1 MHFDCYIVSSG
12 FNNNLLRIRNAAM
25 AAAVDNSARDFECIR
40 FDHASGKVTAN
51 RPRAVDV
58 LDCTDRI
65 GSRVETKILAVAKP
79 GVWRWNNNPLL
90 AEVSSALA
98 KIRKVKNCGAHACLK
113 GDTGRP

>member
-1 MHFDCYIVSSG
+1 
-12 FNNNLLRIRNAAM
+12 M
-25 AAAVDNSARDFECIR
+25 AAAVDNPARDFECIR